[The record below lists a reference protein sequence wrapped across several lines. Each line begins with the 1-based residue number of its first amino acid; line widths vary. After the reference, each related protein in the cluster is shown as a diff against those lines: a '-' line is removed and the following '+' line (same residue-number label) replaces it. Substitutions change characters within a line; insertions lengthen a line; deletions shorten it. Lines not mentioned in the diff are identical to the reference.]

1 MNTTVP
7 AVPSYQTSLKVLRE
21 QLGGMLPAEKL
32 VIFDR
37 DASDLGKKYTSP
49 LKIHVGDQAPSFVLP
64 NHQGASIK
72 LTDLLQTGS
81 VVLTFYRGIWCP
93 YCNLELKNLQTILPR
108 IQAAGANLVAISP
121 MKPDS
126 SKDMQLQNALDF
138 NVLSD
143 VDNAVARQ
151 YTTVF
156 QNPESSIKAMAELGY
171 DFYSFYNN
179 RSAELAVPA
188 TFVIGQN
195 GKVLFA
201 QSSGGDYRQRIEPQ
215 KILDVLE

>member
-7 AVPSYQTSLKVLRE
+7 AVPSYQTNLKVLRE

-49 LKIHVGDQAPSFVLP
+49 LKIQVGNQAPSFVLP

-72 LTDLLQTGS
+72 LADLLRAGS
-81 VVLTFYRGIWCP
+81 VVLTFYRGMWCP
-93 YCNLELKNLQTILPR
+93 YCNLELKNLQSILPR
-108 IQAAGANLVAISP
+108 IKAAGANLVAISP

-138 NVLSD
+138 NILSD

-156 QNPESSIKAMAELGY
+156 QNPESSIKAMADLGY
-171 DFYSFYNN
+171 DFYSFYNS
-179 RSAELAVPA
+179 RTGELAVPA
-188 TFVIGQN
+188 TFVIGQD
-195 GKVLFA
+195 GKVLFT
-201 QSSGGDYRQRIEPQ
+201 QSAGGDYRQRIEPQ
-215 KILDVLE
+215 KILDALA

>member
-1 MNTTVP
+1 MNTTVQ
-7 AVPSYQTSLKVLRE
+7 AVPSYQTNLKVLRE

-37 DASDLGKKYTSP
+37 DATDLGKKYTSP
-49 LKIHVGDQAPSFVLP
+49 LKIHVGGQAPSFVLP

-72 LTDLLQTGS
+72 LTDLLQRGS
-81 VVLTFYRGIWCP
+81 VVLTFYRGSWCP

-201 QSSGGDYRQRIEPQ
+201 QSAGGDYRQRIEPQ

>member
-1 MNTTVP
+1 
-7 AVPSYQTSLKVLRE
+7 
-21 QLGGMLPAEKL
+21 MLPAEKL

-49 LKIHVGDQAPSFVLP
+49 LKIHVGNQAPSFGLP

-72 LTDLLQTGS
+72 LADLLRAGS
-81 VVLTFYRGIWCP
+81 VVLTFYRGMWCP
-93 YCNLELKNLQTILPR
+93 YCNLELKNLQSILPR
-108 IQAAGANLVAISP
+108 IKAAGANLVAISP

-138 NVLSD
+138 NILSD

-156 QNPESSIKAMAELGY
+156 QNPESSIKAMADLGY
-171 DFYSFYNN
+171 DFYSFYNS
-179 RSAELAVPA
+179 RTGELAVPA
-188 TFVIGQN
+188 TFVIGQD

-201 QSSGGDYRQRIEPQ
+201 QSAGGDYRQRIEPQ
-215 KILDVLE
+215 KILDALA